1 MQCEFAL
8 LHLCLPLDVEAI
20 GIKRAEGMVQ
30 AKEDREGRKAET
42 QNRKQVLSEEPLQTV
57 ERTTVKWPEENTMQ
71 VFNKHNCDLG
81 SREGEQCPVPLT
93 SPCTAHAAVPC

>member
-20 GIKRAEGMVQ
+20 GIKKAEGAVQ

-42 QNRKQVLSEEPLQTV
+42 EYKAGF
-57 ERTTVKWPEENTMQ
+57 KW
-71 VFNKHNCDLG
+71 
-81 SREGEQCPVPLT
+81 RT
-93 SPCTAHAAVPC
+93 SPNIRKDNSEMARGKYNAGLQ

>member
-20 GIKRAEGMVQ
+20 GIKKAEGAVQ

-42 QNRKQVLSEEPLQTV
+42 EYKAGF
-57 ERTTVKWPEENTMQ
+57 K
-71 VFNKHNCDLG
+71 
-81 SREGEQCPVPLT
+81 
-93 SPCTAHAAVPC
+93 